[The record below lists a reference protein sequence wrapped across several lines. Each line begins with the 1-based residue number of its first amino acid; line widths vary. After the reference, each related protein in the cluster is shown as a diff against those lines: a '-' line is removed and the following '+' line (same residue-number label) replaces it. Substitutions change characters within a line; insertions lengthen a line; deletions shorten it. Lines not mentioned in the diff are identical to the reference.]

1 MTVIAL
7 SSKLIKNTLGFVFL
21 IVCWFILANILGAS
35 RLPSPHVIFNKFIS
49 VLFISPAISAQGGGA
64 NGIYPHIIASVVRVY
79 IGGTIGI
86 LLGILCGLT
95 ISINK
100 TINEIFQPIMEIF
113 RAIPPLAIA
122 PILLIWFGPTSTSQ
136 YVMLISY
143 TFLTLTV
150 YTFEAVRNVDSL
162 FIRYA
167 QTMGANKKQIFKT
180 IVLPAIIPELIG
192 GIRVSIALSWSI
204 AVVSEL
210 LGAKLGIG
218 KVFSMMLVAQGL
230 DIIIISIIYITFI
243 AALTDQIFLA
253 ISNFFTRWVDRSK

>member
-7 SSKLIKNTLGFVFL
+7 SSKLIKNTLGFAFL
-21 IVCWFILANILGAS
+21 IVCWFMLANILGAS

-230 DIIIISIIYITFI
+230 DIIIISIIYVTLI

-253 ISNFFTRWVDRSK
+253 LSNFFTRWVDRSK

>member
-1 MTVIAL
+1 M
-7 SSKLIKNTLGFVFL
+7 
-21 IVCWFILANILGAS
+21 
-35 RLPSPHVIFNKFIS
+35 
-49 VLFISPAISAQGGGA
+49 FISPAISAQGGGA

-143 TFLTLTV
+143 TF
-150 YTFEAVRNVDSL
+150 E
-162 FIRYA
+162 
-167 QTMGANKKQIFKT
+167 
-180 IVLPAIIPELIG
+180 
-192 GIRVSIALSWSI
+192 
-204 AVVSEL
+204 
-210 LGAKLGIG
+210 
-218 KVFSMMLVAQGL
+218 
-230 DIIIISIIYITFI
+230 IYIVFI
-243 AALTDQIFLA
+243 WHKIQYSIYDIP
-253 ISNFFTRWVDRSK
+253 

>member
-1 MTVIAL
+1 M
-7 SSKLIKNTLGFVFL
+7 KKNLVLLGMMAVGKTTLGK
-21 IVCWFILANILGAS
+21 IVAKTKGLEFIDTD
-35 RLPSPHVIFNKFIS
+35 K
-49 VLFISPAISAQGGGA
+49 
-64 NGIYPHIIASVVRVY
+64 
-79 IGGTIGI
+79 TIEQKN
-86 LLGILCGLT
+86 
-95 ISINK
+95 SM

-150 YTFEAVRNVDSL
+150 YTFEAVRNVDPL

-167 QTMGANKKQIFKT
+167 QTMGANKKQIFQT
-180 IVLPAIIPELIG
+180 IILPAIIPELIG

-230 DIIIISIIYITFI
+230 DIIIISIIYVTFI
-243 AALTDQIFLA
+243 AALTDQVFLA
-253 ISNFFTRWVDRSK
+253 ISNFFTKWVDRRPYRRDIVNHWV

>member
-1 MTVIAL
+1 MTLVSL
-7 SSKLIKNTLGFVFL
+7 SNKLFKNSLGFLFL
-21 IVCWFILANILGAS
+21 IFCWYFLANFLGPS
-35 RLPSPHVIFNKFIS
+35 RLPSPILIFNRFFL
-49 VLFISPAISAQGGGA
+49 VLFNSPEISAQGGGA
-64 NGIYPHIIASVVRVY
+64 NGIYPHFIASIIRVY

-86 LLGILCGLT
+86 LLGIFCGLM

-100 TINEIFQPIMEIF
+100 IVNEIFQPIIEIF

-122 PILLIWFGPTSTSQ
+122 PLLLIWFGPTSTSQ
-136 YVMLISY
+136 YIMLISY

-150 YTFEAVRNVDSL
+150 YTFEAIRNVDPL
-162 FIRYA
+162 IIRYA
-167 QTMGANKKQIFKT
+167 QTIGASKKQIFKT
-180 IVLPAIIPELIG
+180 VVMPSIMPELIG

-218 KVFSMMLVAQGL
+218 KIFSMMLTAQGL
-230 DIIIISIIYITFI
+230 DIIIISIIYVTFI
-243 AALTDQIFLA
+243 AALTDQIFLT

>member
-1 MTVIAL
+1 MTVI
-7 SSKLIKNTLGFVFL
+7 SFSHKLIKNSLGFLFL
-21 IVCWFILANILGAS
+21 FFCWFYLANNLGPS
-35 RLPSPHVIFNKFIS
+35 RLPSPSVIIERFIS
-49 VLFISPAISAQGGGA
+49 VLFASPEISAQGGGGD
-64 NGIYPHIIASVVRVY
+64 GIYPHFLASIIRVY
-79 IGGTIGI
+79 IGGTVGV
-86 LLGILCGLT
+86 LLGIFCGLL

-150 YTFEAVRNVDSL
+150 YTFEAIRNVDHL
-162 FIRYA
+162 IIRYA

-180 IVLPAIIPELIG
+180 IVFPSIIPELIG

-230 DIIIISIIYITFI
+230 DIIIISIIYVTLI

-253 ISNFFTRWVDRSK
+253 LSNFFTRWVDRSK

>member
-1 MTVIAL
+1 M
-7 SSKLIKNTLGFVFL
+7 
-21 IVCWFILANILGAS
+21 LANILGPS

-150 YTFEAVRNVDSL
+150 YTFEAVRNVDPL
-162 FIRYA
+162 IIHYA
-167 QTMGANKKQIFKT
+167 QTMGANKKQIFN
-180 IVLPAIIPELIG
+180 
-192 GIRVSIALSWSI
+192 
-204 AVVSEL
+204 
-210 LGAKLGIG
+210 
-218 KVFSMMLVAQGL
+218 
-230 DIIIISIIYITFI
+230 YIKY
-243 AALTDQIFLA
+243 IF
-253 ISNFFTRWVDRSK
+253 